1 MSFFENT
8 RECKSLSS
16 SQSMA
21 LEWDKK
27 VWFGFFFNKKF
38 KVIYST
44 SSLLTKFDSS
54 FMPVSSEPVEVM
66 SVKFLD
72 FDLLVPD
79 FLKSEEVVPQ
89 NVLLS
94 ALLEKD
100 VSDTPSDGWK

>member
-1 MSFFENT
+1 
-8 RECKSLSS
+8 
-16 SQSMA
+16 
-21 LEWDKK
+21 
-27 VWFGFFFNKKF
+27 
-38 KVIYST
+38 
-44 SSLLTKFDSS
+44 
-54 FMPVSSEPVEVM
+54 MPVSSEPVEVM